1 MDQLALKEK
10 IGVNYMLLELTG
22 SLNSY
27 TITELQEKLFEY
39 IVDTNVVL
47 DSSQI
52 TQVDS
57 SGVGVILAGHNDAES
72 SGTKLFIMNP
82 SESVKHAL
90 ERTGFFD
97 MFHIIHSV
105 TEVSDD

>member
-27 TITELQEKLFEY
+27 TISELQTKLFTY
-39 IVDTNVVL
+39 IVDANVVL
-47 DSSQI
+47 DASQVV
-52 TQVDS
+52 QVDS
-57 SGVGVILAGHNDAES
+57 SGLGLILAGHNDAEA
-72 SGTKLFIMNP
+72 SGTKLFVMNP
-82 SESVKHAL
+82 SSAIKQAL

>member
-1 MDQLALKEK
+1 MNQLALKEK

-22 SLNSY
+22 TLNSY

-52 TQVDS
+52 IQVDS
-57 SGVGVILAGHNDAES
+57 FKN
-72 SGTKLFIMNP
+72 LF
-82 SESVKHAL
+82 
-90 ERTGFFD
+90 
-97 MFHIIHSV
+97 IIHSV

>member
-1 MDQLALKEK
+1 MNQLALKEK

-22 SLNSY
+22 TLNSY

-47 DSSQI
+47 DSSQV

-72 SGTKLFIMNP
+72 SETKLFIMNP
-82 SESVKHAL
+82 SEPVKRVL

>member
-1 MDQLALKEK
+1 MNQLALKEK

-22 SLNSY
+22 TLNSY

-47 DSSQI
+47 DSSQV
-52 TQVDS
+52 TQVDA

-82 SESVKHAL
+82 SEPVKHAL

>member
-1 MDQLALKEK
+1 MNQLALKEK

-22 SLNSY
+22 TLNSY

-52 TQVDS
+52 IQVDS

-72 SGTKLFIMNP
+72 SGFSAK
-82 SESVKHAL
+82 
-90 ERTGFFD
+90 
-97 MFHIIHSV
+97 
-105 TEVSDD
+105 

>member
-1 MDQLALKEK
+1 MNQLALKEK

-22 SLNSY
+22 TLDSY

-39 IVDTNVVL
+39 IADTNVVL
-47 DSSQI
+47 DSSQV

-57 SGVGVILAGHNDAES
+57 SGVGLILAGHNDAES
-72 SGTKLFIMNP
+72 FGTKLFIMNP
-82 SESVKHAL
+82 SEPVKRAL

>member
-1 MDQLALKEK
+1 MNQLALKEK

-22 SLNSY
+22 TLDSY

-39 IVDTNVVL
+39 IADTNFVL
-47 DSSQI
+47 DLSQI
-52 TQVDS
+52 IQVDS

-82 SESVKHAL
+82 SEPVKRAL